1 MANLV
6 AHTGESTGGIS
17 APTPAS
23 AHRRRRATP
32 TRPAVT
38 SVIPRRSP
46 RPGRPTGGLVQV
58 VVVLELAAVL
68 VVYGLY
74 GGMIA
79 LAAVAPVALGLTV
92 LALVRRRR
100 RWLVEWLWIYL
111 AYSRRQRLAR
121 DRQAE
126 FADPGLTPLLEA
138 RPGLS
143 TSTITDRN
151 RTSVGM
157 IGDASSLSAVI
168 LVEAEDG
175 PLRHARALRPLPLG
189 LVAAALTTEDVHL
202 ASAQIVQHTQPA
214 PAPHLPSHA
223 VAARSYAMVNGDVP
237 GIRLTWIALRFQP
250 HLCRGAVTARG
261 GGELGAQRALLKVV
275 NRTLRNLAD
284 AGFRATALNET
295 DLVGALGT
303 SCSVNPVVGTTIQ
316 STAQVRRTVE
326 EWNAWR

>member
-6 AHTGESTGGIS
+6 AQTGESTGGIS
-17 APTPAS
+17 APTPES

-143 TSTITDRN
+143 TSTITDPCHGTHRMVEVDGSPSN
-151 RTSVGM
+151 CSVASVTDRSATSGGEPWFRVGT
-157 IGDASSLSAVI
+157 SSTPSSSPA
-168 LVEAEDG
+168 A
-175 PLRHARALRPLPLG
+175 G
-189 LVAAALTTEDVHL
+189 LWR
-202 ASAQIVQHTQPA
+202 
-214 PAPHLPSHA
+214 
-223 VAARSYAMVNGDVP
+223 RSC
-237 GIRLTWIALRFQP
+237 RLTPWAP
-250 HLCRGAVTARG
+250 
-261 GGELGAQRALLKVV
+261 
-275 NRTLRNLAD
+275 
-284 AGFRATALNET
+284 
-295 DLVGALGT
+295 
-303 SCSVNPVVGTTIQ
+303 
-316 STAQVRRTVE
+316 RRP
-326 EWNAWR
+326 RPGR